1 MKKAW
6 ELSVLCAADV
16 SIIIFSAA
24 GKAFEFSSKEL
35 DSEIG
40 RYLDVSY
47 FFRLCEK
54 YRLTRE

>member
-35 DSEIG
+35 DNEIG

-47 FFRLCEK
+47 FFDCVRNIG
-54 YRLTRE
+54 